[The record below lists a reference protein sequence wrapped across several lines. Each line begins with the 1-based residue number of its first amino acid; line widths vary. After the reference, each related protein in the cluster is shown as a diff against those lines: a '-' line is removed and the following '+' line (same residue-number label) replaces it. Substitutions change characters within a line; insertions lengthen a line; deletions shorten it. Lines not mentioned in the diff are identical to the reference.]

1 MADVQL
7 EVNGKRLGEWTS
19 ISISRSLTAI
29 ASSFSLGYID
39 VQTRRDY
46 PIKTGDE
53 CRLWM
58 NGELAVTGH
67 IDIAK
72 WGYSAGNESQ
82 GMQHS
87 FSVEGRSMTGD
98 LVKSSAVPSPN
109 TWKNKSFAQI
119 AKDICD
125 PFGITVVVTPNIDQ
139 LVLTPI
145 KRHSVEIGESA
156 ADCLGR
162 LAQKLGVLMTTNA
175 KGELRIGRPPTEP
188 APSALFLGP
197 TGVKA
202 GSRTSDHRERH
213 GTYIAIGQ
221 RQGSDRAFEEA
232 TRKGRRTA
240 TDARVSRYTPLVWVQ
255 DGTSD
260 EGTLTRAAE
269 WQRNLRAG
277 KSERVNYTVRGWE
290 AAPGTLWEPGQTV
303 FIEDEFLRL
312 SRVAMIIESISY
324 TFRRP
329 QGSTGGTEASIDL
342 VLPQSLQGVSPPS
355 EPKITDGVMSW

>member
-1 MADVQL
+1 MPDVQL
-7 EVNGKRLGEWTS
+7 EVNGRRMGEWTS
-19 ISISRSLTAI
+19 IAISRSVTAI
-29 ASSFSLGYID
+29 ADSFSLGYID
-39 VQTRRDY
+39 VQTRLDY

-53 CRLWM
+53 CKLWM
-58 NGELAVTGH
+58 GNSLAVTGY

-72 WGYSAGNESQ
+72 WGYAAGNESQ
-82 GMQHS
+82 GMTHTFEVS
-87 FSVEGRSMTGD
+87 GRSKTGD

-109 TWKNKSFAQI
+109 TWKEKSFAQI
-119 AKDICD
+119 AKDVCD
-125 PFGITVVVTPNIDQ
+125 PFGIEVVVTANIDQ
-139 LVLTPI
+139 LMLKPV

-162 LAQKLGVLMTTNA
+162 LAQKLGVLMRTNTL
-175 KGELRIGRPPTEP
+175 GQLQIGRPPSKP
-188 APSALFLGP
+188 AKSALFLGP
-197 TGVKA
+197 TGVKS

-213 GTYIAIGQ
+213 GSYIAIGQ
-221 RQGSDRAFEEA
+221 SQGSQTAFDEA
-232 TRKGRRTA
+232 VRKGKRTA
-240 TDARVSRYTPLVWVQ
+240 TDARVDRYTPLVWVQ

-277 KSERVNYTVRGWE
+277 KSERVNYTIRGWE
-290 AAPGTLWEPGQTV
+290 SAPGTLWEPAQTV
-303 FIEDEFLRL
+303 YVQDEFLRL
-312 SRVAMIIESISY
+312 SRVAMIIESINY

-342 VLPQSLQGVSPPS
+342 VLPESLQGVQPPK